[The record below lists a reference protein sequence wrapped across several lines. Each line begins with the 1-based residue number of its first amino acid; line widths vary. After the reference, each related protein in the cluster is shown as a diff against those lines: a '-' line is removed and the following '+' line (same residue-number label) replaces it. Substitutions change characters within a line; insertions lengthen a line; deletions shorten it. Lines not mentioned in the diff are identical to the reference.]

1 MKVWAIAL
9 LSAALA
15 TSAHARQPISESLV
29 DCGILSSFTALHEP
43 SRRQSEK
50 GRFLARISDAFYAA
64 AERQAAEEG
73 QLDPAGYVQGT
84 RSQKAASWRSKGLGY
99 GVTGEFRDWLGY
111 CQSLG
116 KDRDVLPLR

>member
-1 MKVWAIAL
+1 MKSLAIAL
-9 LSAALA
+9 LAAAVA
-15 TSAHARQPISESLV
+15 TSANARQPISESLV

-43 SRRQSEK
+43 SRRESEK

-64 AERQAAEEG
+64 AEKQAQDEG

-84 RSQKAASWRSKGLGY
+84 RAQKAQTWKAKGLGY

-116 KDRDVLPLR
+116 TDRNVLPVR

>member
-1 MKVWAIAL
+1 MKSWAIVL
-9 LSAALA
+9 VAAAMA
-15 TSAHARQPISESLV
+15 TTANARQPISESLV
-29 DCGILSSFTALHEP
+29 DCGLLSSFTALHEP
-43 SRRQSEK
+43 SRRESEK

-84 RSQKAASWRSKGLGY
+84 RVQKAQTWKAKGLGY

-116 KDRDVLPLR
+116 TDRNVLPVR

>member
-9 LSAALA
+9 LSAAVA
-15 TSAHARQPISESLV
+15 TSAQARQPISESLV

-43 SRRQSEK
+43 SRRESEK
-50 GRFLARISDAFYAA
+50 GRFLARISEAFYSA

-84 RSQKAASWRSKGLGY
+84 RTQKARDWKARGLGF

-116 KDRDVLPLR
+116 TDRNVLPVR